1 MLLELTLRNFAIIDE
16 LTVNFGEGLNI
27 LTGET
32 GAGKSVIVD
41 AINLILG
48 EKASTDLIKSDKEE
62 ALIEALFGISKK
74 RELKD
79 KLISSGL
86 ESKGDEVVIK
96 RVIPRAG
103 RSRVYINGSIA
114 TFNLLEQIVE
124 GLVDI
129 FSQQEHQTLLKE
141 ERHLEVLDEFGG
153 LGSLTGRVSE
163 LYKGTTKLK
172 REIEEL
178 ERDQK
183 NKIER
188 EDFLRFQCKE
198 IDSVRLEPGEDERLE
213 EERKKLA
220 NAERLF
226 SVANEAYGI
235 LYEGEK
241 AVTDVLKRIRNQIDE
256 VAKIDASLVDVAK
269 SIEKGTI
276 EIQDAAFT
284 LRGYASNISFD
295 PQRLSSIEI
304 RLEEIKKLK
313 RKYGGSI
320 IEILEKR
327 KSLEEE
333 LGRISGGGER
343 IEALKKDV
351 EFVESGL
358 NNCARELSEK
368 RRQAAGRLMLSA
380 SKELGEVGIKGGKLL
395 VEFEKKPI
403 SELGFERVSFLF
415 SANPDEKPKPLTRVV
430 SGGELSRIMLVLKEI
445 LARVEGG
452 SVLIFDEADSGIGG
466 AVAETVGRKIK
477 NLSKR
482 YQVICITH
490 LPQVAKFADTHFR
503 VTKMFRGNKTRVQI
517 KALNYDERVEELG
530 RMLGG
535 IKVTEKTIEAARE
548 MLKN

>member
-153 LGSLTGRVSE
+153 LGSLTRRVSE

-327 KSLEEE
+327 KSLEDE

-351 EFVESGL
+351 EFVETEL

-368 RRQAAGRLMLSA
+368 RRQAAGRLMLSV

>member
-304 RLEEIKKLK
+304 RLEEIKKLN

-343 IEALKKDV
+343 IEALKKDL
-351 EFVESGL
+351 ERVESGL

-368 RRQAAGRLMLSA
+368 RRQAAGRLMLSV

>member
-188 EDFLRFQCKE
+188 EDFLRFQSKE

-241 AVTDVLKRIRNQIDE
+241 AVTDVLKRIRNQINE

-327 KSLEEE
+327 KSLEDE

-351 EFVESGL
+351 EFVESEL

-368 RRQAAGRLMLSA
+368 RRQAAGRLMLSV

>member
-129 FSQQEHQTLLKE
+129 FSQHEHQTLLKE

-213 EERKKLA
+213 EE
-220 NAERLF
+220 
-226 SVANEAYGI
+226 
-235 LYEGEK
+235 GEK

-256 VAKIDASLVDVAK
+256 VAKIDASLVDVTK
-269 SIEKGTI
+269 SIEKATI

-284 LRGYASNISFD
+284 LRGYASN
-295 PQRLSSIEI
+295 
-304 RLEEIKKLK
+304 
-313 RKYGGSI
+313 
-320 IEILEKR
+320 
-327 KSLEEE
+327 
-333 LGRISGGGER
+333 
-343 IEALKKDV
+343 
-351 EFVESGL
+351 
-358 NNCARELSEK
+358 
-368 RRQAAGRLMLSA
+368 
-380 SKELGEVGIKGGKLL
+380 
-395 VEFEKKPI
+395 
-403 SELGFERVSFLF
+403 
-415 SANPDEKPKPLTRVV
+415 
-430 SGGELSRIMLVLKEI
+430 
-445 LARVEGG
+445 
-452 SVLIFDEADSGIGG
+452 
-466 AVAETVGRKIK
+466 
-477 NLSKR
+477 
-482 YQVICITH
+482 
-490 LPQVAKFADTHFR
+490 
-503 VTKMFRGNKTRVQI
+503 
-517 KALNYDERVEELG
+517 
-530 RMLGG
+530 
-535 IKVTEKTIEAARE
+535 
-548 MLKN
+548 

>member
-153 LGSLTGRVSE
+153 LGSLTRRVSE

-327 KSLEEE
+327 KSLEDE

-351 EFVESGL
+351 EFVESEL
-358 NNCARELSEK
+358 NNCARELSGK
-368 RRQAAGRLMLSA
+368 RRQAAGRLMLSV

>member
-327 KSLEEE
+327 KSLEDE

-351 EFVESGL
+351 EFVESEL

-368 RRQAAGRLMLSA
+368 RRQAAGRLMLSV

>member
-327 KSLEEE
+327 KSLEDE

-351 EFVESGL
+351 EFVESEL

-368 RRQAAGRLMLSA
+368 RRQAAGRLMLSV

-503 VTKMFRGNKTRVQI
+503 VTKMFRGNKTKVQI
-517 KALNYDERVEELG
+517 KELNYDERVEELG

>member
-32 GAGKSVIVD
+32 GAGKSIIVD

-327 KSLEEE
+327 KSLEDE

-351 EFVESGL
+351 EFVESEL

-368 RRQAAGRLMLSA
+368 RRQAAGRLMLSV

>member
-153 LGSLTGRVSE
+153 LGSLTRRVSE

-327 KSLEEE
+327 KSLEDE

-351 EFVESGL
+351 EFVESEL

-368 RRQAAGRLMLSA
+368 RRQAAGRLMLSV

>member
-153 LGSLTGRVSE
+153 LGSLTRRVSE

-198 IDSVRLEPGEDERLE
+198 MDSVRLEPGEDERLE

-327 KSLEEE
+327 KSLEDE

-351 EFVESGL
+351 EFVESEL

-368 RRQAAGRLMLSA
+368 RRQAAGRLMLSV

>member
-16 LTVNFGEGLNI
+16 LTVSFGEGLNI

-32 GAGKSVIVD
+32 GAGKSIIVD

-48 EKASTDLIKSDKEE
+48 EKASSDLIKSERE
-62 ALIEALFGISKK
+62 GALIEALFDIGKK
-74 RELKD
+74 KELKD
-79 KLISSGL
+79 KLSSLGF
-86 ESKGDEVVIK
+86 ESNGDEVVIK
-96 RVIPRAG
+96 RVISRSG

-129 FSQQEHQTLLKE
+129 FSQHEHQTLLKE
-141 ERHLEVLDEFGG
+141 ERHLGVLDEFGV
-153 LGSLTGRVSE
+153 LKSLTERVSD
-163 LYKGTTKLK
+163 LYHKTTKLK

-198 IDSVRLEPGEDERLE
+198 IDSIRLELGEDERLE

-226 SVANEAYGI
+226 SVANNAYGI

-241 AVTDVLKRIRNQIDE
+241 AVTDILKRIRNQIEEVARIDAALVE
-256 VAKIDASLVDVAK
+256 VAKSV
-269 SIEKGTI
+269 EKGTI

-284 LRGYASNISFD
+284 LRDYASNISSD
-295 PQRLSSIEI
+295 PHELSSIEI

-343 IEALKKDV
+343 IGALKKDL
-351 EFVESGL
+351 ERVESEL
-358 NNCARELSEK
+358 NKCARELSEK
-368 RRQAAGRLMLSA
+368 RRQAAGRLMLA
-380 SKELGEVGIKGGKLL
+380 VSKELGEVGIKSGKLL
-395 VEFEKKPI
+395 VEFQEKPI

-477 NLSKR
+477 NLSKKH
-482 YQVICITH
+482 QVICITH

>member
-351 EFVESGL
+351 EFVETEL

-368 RRQAAGRLMLSA
+368 RRQAAGRLMLSV

>member
-32 GAGKSVIVD
+32 GAGKSIIVD

-241 AVTDVLKRIRNQIDE
+241 AVTDVLKRIRNQINE

-327 KSLEEE
+327 KSLEDE

-351 EFVESGL
+351 EFVESEL

-368 RRQAAGRLMLSA
+368 RRQAAGRLMLSV

-452 SVLIFDEADSGIGG
+452 SILIFDEADSGIGG

>member
-32 GAGKSVIVD
+32 GAGKSIIVD

-343 IEALKKDV
+343 IEALKKDL
-351 EFVESGL
+351 EFVESEL

-368 RRQAAGRLMLSA
+368 RRQAAGRLMLSV